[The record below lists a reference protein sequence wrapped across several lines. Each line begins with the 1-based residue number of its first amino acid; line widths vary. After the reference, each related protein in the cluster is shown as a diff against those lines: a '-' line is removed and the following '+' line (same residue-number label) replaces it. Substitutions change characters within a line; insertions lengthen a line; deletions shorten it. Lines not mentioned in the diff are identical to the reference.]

1 MKTSCTPALLLGLLY
16 LCFFGYLVASSSQL
30 PSRVA
35 THVDGH
41 GQPNGWMSRAAHL
54 QFMGVFGL
62 GFPLFV
68 PAIVYASRFL
78 PARFYNLPHREYW
91 LAPARRTQTMAYL
104 FRHSL
109 WFASMALCFVIGIN
123 YSIIHANSL
132 AQAHLSTLPIL
143 PLAGCFLADT
153 AFWGA
158 SLIRHFSRVALHSSS

>member
-30 PSRVA
+30 SSRVA
-35 THVDGH
+35 THFDGH

-78 PARFYNLPHREYW
+78 PDRFYNLPHRDYW
-91 LAPARRTQTMAYL
+91 LAPARQGLTGGIEPVLPEDPAGLRHAVLRPPTMHPTMGRSKLYQY
-104 FRHSL
+104 
-109 WFASMALCFVIGIN
+109 ASEF
-123 YSIIHANSL
+123 
-132 AQAHLSTLPIL
+132 
-143 PLAGCFLADT
+143 
-153 AFWGA
+153 
-158 SLIRHFSRVALHSSS
+158 